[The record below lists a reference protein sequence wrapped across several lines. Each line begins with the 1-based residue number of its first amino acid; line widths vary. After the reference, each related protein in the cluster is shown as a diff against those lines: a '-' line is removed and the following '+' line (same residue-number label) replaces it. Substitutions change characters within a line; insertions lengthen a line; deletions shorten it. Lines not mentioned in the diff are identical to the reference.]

1 MYIYVSIHTYIL
13 EQGRWLDL
21 KQGAKSLWNSA
32 PKKCADLEQNLNLK
46 EVRQQPSPM
55 ISYGDCQGRI
65 TRTFGCPLL
74 TYLLALPRVALQM
87 RGLWAR
93 PRFSEKSGKKGPWL
107 MVPYGPRSDEK
118 WSRIHIYKIV
128 MVPWVVRNGPN
139 ICLNVDTDPPIYP
152 PGWSITVDIDGR
164 KGFTY
169 MKIRSILTVDKD
181 SPTENTVDRR
191 WWIKIRVNLVV
202 DFIDDT
208 CEKLKCIDR
217 NFTKSGTRT
226 CLVQMIKWKQEF
238 RNLISEGQDSDFW
251 ND

>member
-1 MYIYVSIHTYIL
+1 MYKSNINQYMYVCIYIYLYIHIYL
-13 EQGRWLDL
+13 N
-21 KQGAKSLWNSA
+21 KGANSA
-32 PKKCADLEQNLNLK
+32 GTSDHPRRNRLQWFRMETVRCA
-46 EVRQQPSPM
+46 S
-55 ISYGDCQGRI
+55 SG
-65 TRTFGCPLL
+65 LL
-74 TYLLALPRVALQM
+74 GAHCSLALARVTLQTL
-87 RGLWAR
+87 GLWAR
-93 PRFSEKSGKKGPWL
+93 PCFSEKSGKKTPWL
-107 MVPYGPRSDEK
+107 MVPYGPWNDDK

-191 WWIKIRVNLVV
+191 WWIKIRINLVV